1 MIGVILILLTL
12 LVLGILPNSLNVLVV
27 SAIISVISYKY
38 RDFFKKSTIFYLLAL
53 TGVVVS
59 VFFYNESWTMLITK
73 GIIGYGFIVVVMFV
87 GVLPNKWT
95 LSRNIKMNR
104 GIYSILG
111 FIFISP
117 HALLRIFGPDTVN
130 IFGIIAYV
138 IMIPL
143 TIISFKVIRKEIEP
157 KDWFNIQK
165 AAYVI
170 YAVLFVHLIY
180 VADYPDK
187 IVYAVLM
194 TLYVN
199 NKLLKEFRKWN
210 Y

>member
-1 MIGVILILLTL
+1 MIGVILVLMTL

-27 SAIISVISYKY
+27 SGIISVLSYKY
-38 RDFFKKSTIFYLLAL
+38 RDFFKKSYIFYVIAL
-53 TGVVVS
+53 GIVGVS
-59 VFFYNESWTMLITK
+59 VVFYQESWTYLVIK

-95 LSRNIKMNR
+95 LSRNIKLNR

-111 FIFISP
+111 FILISP
-117 HALLRIFGPDTVN
+117 HALLRVFGVIGSVN
-130 IFGIIAYV
+130 IFGIAAYV

-143 TIISFKVIRKEIEP
+143 TIISFRIIRKEIEP
-157 KDWFNIQK
+157 KDWLNIQK

-170 YAVLFVHLIY
+170 YGVLFIHLIF
-180 VADYPDK
+180 VAGYPDK
-187 IVYAVLM
+187 IVYAVLL

-199 NKLLKEFRKWN
+199 NKLIKEFRT
-210 Y
+210 